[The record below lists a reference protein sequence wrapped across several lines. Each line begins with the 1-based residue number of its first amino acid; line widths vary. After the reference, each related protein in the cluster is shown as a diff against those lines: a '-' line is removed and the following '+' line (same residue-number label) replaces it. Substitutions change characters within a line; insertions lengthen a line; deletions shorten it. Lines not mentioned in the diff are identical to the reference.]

1 MAVLQSQLRLSL
13 LDQVSAPIRK
23 VSGALSGLQRQTMA
37 FTNPLRGAIGQLA
50 AFGGAYVG
58 ITEGLKATIGSAIT
72 FESAFADVRKVVEAS
87 DEQFGNMRRTIR
99 QMSTE
104 IPMTANDIAAL
115 FAAAGESGIA
125 TTELKE
131 FSEMAARVGIA
142 FDIGAGQAGETL
154 AKLKTQLGVS
164 VADVGSLA
172 DAINHLSNNM
182 ASKASDITDFMLRVS
197 ALGKMG
203 GFTAEQIAGIGS
215 AMIAAGAPSEVA
227 GTAMQNVVKALTRG
241 NFAKKDQRDAAKALG
256 LDLPQIAKQMQK
268 DAPKALKTVLKAIAK
283 APKDQHIAILSQ
295 FFGDE
300 AKAFAPLIG
309 NVGLLDQALD
319 SVADKAKYTGSAFN
333 EFVQRSSTAAN
344 AAQLLGNKISNRFWE
359 MGDRMLPTIKEGIAG
374 ISEVIDTLDSRV
386 SIFDK
391 METSIMGF
399 AQGLGYN
406 GVKDVIADLG
416 DLLFGKVDGTA
427 GDQLGRLFMQAKEWG
442 ATIRELSAAIKE
454 NPIAQFFADLAPYGF
469 QIMVWGAG
477 IASLAGTVRKLAAA
491 MMFLSGASAIIGALK
506 AAGTIADV
514 VSGGTMPG
522 GKGGGKAGSAGTS
535 VPKPDT
541 GVMAT
546 LAAWGSWV
554 KGAVVAGAPGLMSEA
569 MSFTPGDTFE
579 DQVRLQKQHRED
591 LERITGINRAALTQG
606 WQRNF
611 GQTTL
616 PGVGAQQAMD
626 NARAFGPGGRT
637 TDQLPGKTAD
647 DLGIVR
653 TTRIDSSSIAAM
665 IQPSGTQDVRVT
677 NPQPPNVTVHA
688 PISITGVADPQAA
701 ASSAAS
707 QLGESVRAAVE
718 SADTD

>member
-1 MAVLQSQLRLSL
+1 
-13 LDQVSAPIRK
+13 
-23 VSGALSGLQRQTMA
+23 MA

-87 DEQFGNMRRTIR
+87 DEQFDNMRRTIR

-142 FDIGAGQAGETL
+142 FNIGAGEAGETL
-154 AKLKTQLGVS
+154 AKLKTQLGMS

-241 NFAKKDQRDAAKALG
+241 NFAKKDQREAAKALG

-319 SVADKAKYTGSAFN
+319 SVADKAKYSGSAFK
-333 EFVQRSSTAAN
+333 EFLERSSTAAN

-359 MGDRMLPTIKEGIAG
+359 MGDRMLPTIKEGIAA

-469 QIMVWGAG
+469 QIMAWGLAIG
-477 IASLAGTVRKLAAA
+477 VLAGTVRKLAAA
-491 MMFLSGASAIIGALK
+491 MMFLSGASTIVAAIK
-506 AAGTIADV
+506 AAGTLADV
-514 VSGGTMPG
+514 LSGGTTPG
-522 GKGGGKAGSAGTS
+522 GKNPPKAGS
-535 VPKPDT
+535 
-541 GVMAT
+541 
-546 LAAWGSWV
+546 
-554 KGAVVAGAPGLMSEA
+554 KGLDSDLPPAPIPPTWWQWIKGFAVAGAPGFMADMLSA
-569 MSFTPGDTFE
+569 TPGDTFE

-591 LERITGINRAALTQG
+591 LERITGLNRQSITEG

-616 PGVGAQQAMD
+616 PGVGAQQAVD
-626 NARAFGPGGRT
+626 HARAFGPGGRT

-647 DLGIVR
+647 DLSIVR
-653 TTRIDSSSIAAM
+653 TTRIDSSSISALL
-665 IQPSGTQDVRVT
+665 QKTGTQDVRVT
-677 NPQPPNVTVHA
+677 NPQPPNVTVQVTQH
-688 PISITGVADPQAA
+688 ITGVADPQAA

-707 QLGESVRAAVE
+707 QLGESVRAAIE